1 MLETSLI
8 TATRDHFDRRERRMR
23 TQFILPPGARNNC
36 LLRFWGVGKLY
47 ISAYFHQNPSLFI
60 NELCKNAESSCLN
73 ERVGLYS
80 GGGGIFVLKSQP
92 ALPSFFPSV
101 EAMMG
106 AWEFSWSASDEK
118 RRWFL
123 GTELS
128 NQSVQIYDLCIVYIH
143 LRWSLSLFFRCVL
156 GNQSMT
162 MLNR

>member
-8 TATRDHFDRRERRMR
+8 TATRDHFDRRERRMQ
-23 TQFILPPGARNNC
+23 THFILPPEARNNSIVAFN
-36 LLRFWGVGKLY
+36 RVKT
-47 ISAYFHQNPSLFI
+47 IAYV
-60 NELCKNAESSCLN
+60 SSCWLASNINCLN
-73 ERVGLYS
+73 NISVCRVCLFKLTWELYS
-80 GGGGIFVLKSQP
+80 EGGRIFVLKSQP

-106 AWEFSWSASDEK
+106 AWEFSWSERNEK
-118 RRWFL
+118 RRWFP

-128 NQSVQIYDLCIVYIH
+128 NQSVQISDHCIVYIH
-143 LRWSLSLFFRCVL
+143 SRWSLSLFSRCAL